1 MNKFIIALMAVMML
15 FIAGCATKP
24 AAPTSNWTGA
34 TGTPIDI
41 GDGAALE
48 EVAAVDD
55 EAVDALP
62 DMVAGG
68 EI

>member
-1 MNKFIIALMAVMML
+1 MNKFLIALMAVIML
-15 FIAGCATKP
+15 VVAGCATKP
-24 AAPTSNWTGA
+24 AGNASTWTGA

-55 EAVDALP
+55 EAVEDLP
-62 DMVAGG
+62 DMVKA
-68 EI
+68 EM

>member
-1 MNKFIIALMAVMML
+1 MNKFLIALMAVMML
-15 FIAGCATKP
+15 FIAGCATKS
-24 AAPTSNWTGA
+24 ATSNWTGA

-48 EVAAVDD
+48 EVPAVDD
-55 EAVDALP
+55 EAVEDLP
-62 DMVAGG
+62 DMVAT

>member
-1 MNKFIIALMAVMML
+1 MNKFLIALMTVMML
-15 FIAGCATKP
+15 FVAGCASKP
-24 AAPTSNWTGA
+24 VVG

-55 EAVDALP
+55 EAVEDLP
-62 DMVAGG
+62 DMVAVDS
-68 EI
+68 

>member
-15 FIAGCATKP
+15 FVAGCASTGSK
-24 AAPTSNWTGA
+24 AAIG

-48 EVAAVDD
+48 EIAAVDD

>member
-1 MNKFIIALMAVMML
+1 MNKFLIALMAVMML
-15 FIAGCATKP
+15 VVAGCASKP
-24 AAPTSNWTGA
+24 VVG

-55 EAVDALP
+55 EAVEDLP
-62 DMVAGG
+62 DMVVA
-68 EI
+68 EM

>member
-1 MNKFIIALMAVMML
+1 MNKFLIALMAAMML
-15 FIAGCATKP
+15 VVAGCATKP
-24 AAPTSNWTGA
+24 AANASTWTGA

-55 EAVDALP
+55 EAVEDLP
-62 DMVAGG
+62 DMVTA
-68 EI
+68 EM

>member
-1 MNKFIIALMAVMML
+1 MNKFLIALMAVMML
-15 FIAGCATKP
+15 VVAGCASKP
-24 AAPTSNWTGA
+24 AVG

-55 EAVDALP
+55 EAVEDLP
-62 DMVAGG
+62 DMVVA
-68 EI
+68 EM

>member
-15 FIAGCATKP
+15 FIAGCAASASKP
-24 AAPTSNWTGA
+24 VIG

-55 EAVDALP
+55 EAVDTLP
-62 DMVAGG
+62 DMVAA
-68 EI
+68 EM